1 MEFWNVIVQ
10 SNTFNFLIFIGLF
23 ALLFKKINF
32 GAMMDSLQAKV
43 MVLIEDAKRAKDDS
57 INELKKTQDVS
68 SKVPMEVKNIL
79 DNAEVTADRLGKR
92 ILEDAEKQVN
102 SIYKNTDG
110 VVESEGQKIISTLS
124 KKTALASLELAK
136 AHIVKTLQVKPQY
149 HAKFIEDSINELD
162 GFNI

>member
-1 MEFWNVIVQ
+1 MEFWNIIVQ

-57 INELKKTQDVS
+57 INELKKTQEVS

>member
-57 INELKKTQDVS
+57 INELKKTQEVS

-102 SIYKNTDG
+102 SIYKNTEG

>member
-57 INELKKTQDVS
+57 INELKKTQEVS
-68 SKVPMEVKNIL
+68 SKVPMEVENIL

-149 HAKFIEDSINELD
+149 HAKFIEDSINELN

>member
-57 INELKKTQDVS
+57 ISELKKTQEVS

>member
-57 INELKKTQDVS
+57 INELKKTQEVS

-136 AHIVKTLQVKPQY
+136 AHIVKTLHVKPQY
-149 HAKFIEDSINELD
+149 HAKFIEDSINELN

>member
-57 INELKKTQDVS
+57 INELKKTQEVS

>member
-57 INELKKTQDVS
+57 INELKKTQEVS
-68 SKVPMEVKNIL
+68 LKVPIEVKNIL

>member
-57 INELKKTQDVS
+57 INELKKTQEVS
-68 SKVPMEVKNIL
+68 SKVPIEVKNIL

>member
-57 INELKKTQDVS
+57 INELKKTQEVS

-162 GFNI
+162 RFNI

>member
-57 INELKKTQDVS
+57 INELKKTQEVS

-92 ILEDAEKQVN
+92 ILKDAEKQVN

>member
-57 INELKKTQDVS
+57 INELKKTQEVS

-124 KKTALASLELAK
+124 KKTALASFELAK

>member
-23 ALLFKKINF
+23 ALLFKKINL

-57 INELKKTQDVS
+57 INELKKTQEVS
-68 SKVPMEVKNIL
+68 SKVPLEVKNIL

>member
-43 MVLIEDAKRAKDDS
+43 MVLIEDAKKAKDDS
-57 INELKKTQDVS
+57 INELKKTQEIS

>member
-57 INELKKTQDVS
+57 INELKKTQEVS

-102 SIYKNTDG
+102 SIYKNTNG
-110 VVESEGQKIISTLS
+110 VVESEGQKIISTHS

>member
-57 INELKKTQDVS
+57 ISELKKTQEVS

-136 AHIVKTLQVKPQY
+136 AHIVKTLQEKPQY

>member
-57 INELKKTQDVS
+57 INELKKTQEVS

-102 SIYKNTDG
+102 SIYKNKDG
-110 VVESEGQKIISTLS
+110 VVESEGQKIIW
-124 KKTALASLELAK
+124 
-136 AHIVKTLQVKPQY
+136 Q
-149 HAKFIEDSINELD
+149 N
-162 GFNI
+162 

>member
-57 INELKKTQDVS
+57 INELKKTQEVS
-68 SKVPMEVKNIL
+68 SKVPMEVKKIL

>member
-32 GAMMDSLQAKV
+32 GAMMDGLQAKV
-43 MVLIEDAKRAKDDS
+43 MVLIEDAKRAEDDS
-57 INELKKTQDVS
+57 INELKKTQEVS

>member
-57 INELKKTQDVS
+57 INELKKTQEVS

-79 DNAEVTADRLGKR
+79 DNAEFTADRLGKR

>member
-57 INELKKTQDVS
+57 INELKKTQEVS

-79 DNAEVTADRLGKR
+79 DNAEFTADRLGKR

-102 SIYKNTDG
+102 SIYRNTDG

>member
-57 INELKKTQDVS
+57 IDELKKTQEVS

>member
-57 INELKKTQDVS
+57 INELKKTQEVS
-68 SKVPMEVKNIL
+68 SKVQMEVKNIL

>member
-57 INELKKTQDVS
+57 INELKKTQEVS

-149 HAKFIEDSINELD
+149 HAKFIEDSLNELD

>member
-57 INELKKTQDVS
+57 INELKKTQEVS

-92 ILEDAEKQVN
+92 ILEDAKKQVN

>member
-1 MEFWNVIVQ
+1 MEFWNVILQ

-57 INELKKTQDVS
+57 INELKKTQEVS

>member
-57 INELKKTQDVS
+57 INELKKTQEVS

-149 HAKFIEDSINELD
+149 HAKFIEDSINDLD

>member
-57 INELKKTQDVS
+57 INELKKTQEVS

-136 AHIVKTLQVKPQY
+136 AHIVKALQVKPQY

>member
-57 INELKKTQDVS
+57 INELKKTQEVS

-136 AHIVKTLQVKPQY
+136 THIVKTLQVKPQY